1 MAKGQHLS
9 SYQQGIVK
17 RYYENKDTI
26 ATQKLGEIVGELY
39 LAAGD
44 AKKSDKLWKS
54 AHTALLNAKATPS
67 RVDKICAEKNL
78 EALAKLVNELF

>member
-1 MAKGQHLS
+1 MARGQHLTN
-9 SYQQGIVK
+9 YQQGIVK

-26 ATQKLGEIVGELY
+26 ATQKLGEVVGELY

-44 AKKSDKLWKS
+44 AKKSEKLWKS
-54 AHTALLNAKATPS
+54 AKTALLNAKANAA
-67 RVDKICAEKNL
+67 RVEKICAEKNL